1 MVLTIITFYGLIIA
15 ACTTTLAAL
24 VLFCNLNIR
33 RSTISKLPSSKKI
46 YFKKLYSVFGIM
58 KETSYLLPLT
68 LRINQMSK

>member
-1 MVLTIITFYGLIIA
+1 MQILMVLTIITFYGLIIA

-33 RSTISKLPSSKKI
+33 RLTIASYPLPRKSTLRN
-46 YFKKLYSVFGIM
+46 YTCSVFGII

-68 LRINQMSK
+68 

>member
-33 RSTISKLPSSKKI
+33 RFTVYSKLPSSKKI
-46 YFKKLYSVFGIM
+46 YFKKLYSLFGII
-58 KETSYLLPLT
+58 KETSYLLPHT
-68 LRINQMSK
+68 

>member
-33 RSTISKLPSSKKI
+33 RFTVYSKLPSSKKI
-46 YFKKLYSVFGIM
+46 YFKKLYSVFGII

-68 LRINQMSK
+68 